1 LGKLKPRESQRI
13 AKERDSPPAQVARAG
28 KIKQKRSGRPDW
40 GESRECRGKT
50 PLNLPSD
57 LNGGAIEIEGR
68 TPDRAQRVADIVSA
82 LSTIEDLKGLNEEEF
97 TWLATHG
104 TERFGKDGDVIFSQ
118 GTPPEHLMFILSGDV
133 LVHRH
138 SSSPVSVLI
147 GQTGRIT
154 GKTPFSRIKAWNADG
169 RASGDTW
176 ILELHD
182 SYFPELLTA
191 IPSMTQRVVRVLLD
205 RNREYTRA
213 EEQIGKLAA
222 INKLAAN
229 LAHELNNPASAAKSA
244 ASRLLNLAEGQ
255 PERARYRIG
264 MVLGTEDRLNDYV
277 DWLSRLRSAVSQTR
291 QTSSGNGSVDTTS
304 LEDSLMSWLEEKG
317 FSEAWKLAPILAE
330 ANIQL
335 SSLQE
340 LEFLVPAHTLC
351 IALSDA
357 MDALEREA
365 SIRLVSEAADRIF
378 RLVTAVKDYSY
389 MDRQP
394 VQDVNVAESLDTV
407 LHLFQPRLAGITVK
421 RFYSPDVPLLKA
433 FGRELNQAWAALIEN
448 SLDAMGDSGT
458 LTLST
463 KLQGKTIL
471 VEIADTGKGIPAEV
485 ADRVFEPFFTTKPF
499 GEGLGLG
506 LDTVQRV
513 IQKHFGAVAF
523 DSKPEQTTFHVRLP
537 LDRAEVY

>member
-1 LGKLKPRESQRI
+1 M
-13 AKERDSPPAQVARAG
+13 
-28 KIKQKRSGRPDW
+28 
-40 GESRECRGKT
+40 
-50 PLNLPSD
+50 NLPTKVQAYEMTSS
-57 LNGGAIEIEGR
+57 
-68 TPDRAQRVADIVSA
+68 VADIVAA
-82 LSTIEDLKGLNEEEF
+82 LSTIEALKGLTEKEF

-118 GTPPEHLMFILSGDV
+118 GTPPEHLMFILKGEV
-133 LVHRH
+133 LVKRH

-169 RASGDTW
+169 RSSGDTW

-182 SYFPELLTA
+182 SHFPELLTA
-191 IPSMTQRVVRVLLD
+191 IPSITQRVVSLLLD

-222 INKLAAN
+222 VSKLAAN

-244 ASRLLNLAEGQ
+244 ASYLLNTVEGQ
-255 PERARYRIG
+255 TNRARYQIG
-264 MVLGTEDRLNDYV
+264 MALGTEGRLNNYL
-277 DWLSRLRSAVSQTR
+277 DWLSRLRSAVSHSPQA
-291 QTSSGNGSVDTTS
+291 GNGSVDSSS

-317 FSEAWKLAPILAE
+317 FAEAWKLAPILAE
-330 ANIQL
+330 GNIQASL
-335 SSLQE
+335 LQE
-340 LEFLVPAHTLC
+340 LEFLVPAQSLC

-357 MDALEREA
+357 MAAIEQEA
-365 SIRLVSEAADRIF
+365 SILRVSESTDRIF
-378 RLVTAVKDYSY
+378 RLVTAIKDYAY
-389 MDRQP
+389 MDRHP
-394 VQDVNVAESLDTV
+394 VQDVNIAESLETV
-407 LHLFQPRLAGITVK
+407 LQLFQPKLAGITVS
-421 RFYSPDVPLLKA
+421 RSYSPNLPLLKA
-433 FGRELNQAWAALIEN
+433 FGSELNQVWAALIEN

-471 VEIADTGKGIPAEV
+471 VEITDTGQGIPAEC

-499 GEGLGLG
+499 GKGLGLG

-513 IQKHFGAVAF
+513 VQKHFGAVAF
-523 DSKPEQTTFHVRLP
+523 DSKPSQTTFHVRLP

>member
-1 LGKLKPRESQRI
+1 MDVNE
-13 AKERDSPPAQVARAG
+13 AMVM
-28 KIKQKRSGRPDW
+28 
-40 GESRECRGKT
+40 
-50 PLNLPSD
+50 NLPSD
-57 LNGGAIEIEGR
+57 LMADPMQLKVE
-68 TPDRAQRVADIVSA
+68 RADHARHIADIVAA
-82 LSTIEDLKGLNEEEF
+82 LSTIEALQGLTEEEF

-104 TERFGKDGDVIFSQ
+104 TERFGKDGELIFSQ
-118 GTPPEHLMFILSGDV
+118 GTPPEHLMFILQGEV
-133 LVHRH
+133 IVKRH

-169 RASGDTW
+169 RSSGDTW

-182 SYFPELLTA
+182 SHFPELLTA
-191 IPSMTQRVVRVLLD
+191 IPSMTQRVVRLLLD

-222 INKLAAN
+222 LNKLAAN

-244 ASRLLNLAEGQ
+244 ASHLLSTAEGL
-255 PERARYRIG
+255 PERASYRVG
-264 MVLGTEDRLNDYV
+264 MALGTDDRLNAYL
-277 DWLSRLRSAVSQTR
+277 DWLSRLRSAVSHGR
-291 QTSSGNGSVDTTS
+291 QTPDAVDAAS
-304 LEDSLMSWLEEKG
+304 LEDSLINWLEEKQ
-317 FSEAWKLAPILAE
+317 FAEAWKFAPMLAE
-330 ANIQL
+330 ANVQL

-340 LEFLVPAHTLC
+340 LERLVPADKLC
-351 IALSDA
+351 VAMSDA
-357 MDALEREA
+357 MAALEREA
-365 SIRLVSEAADRIF
+365 SLLLVSEAADRIF

-394 VQDVNVAESLDTV
+394 IQDVNVAGSLDTV
-407 LHLFQPRLAGITVK
+407 LHIFQPRLAGITIK
-421 RFYSPDVPLLKA
+421 RLYSPDVPLLQA
-433 FGRELNQAWAALIEN
+433 YGSELNQAWAALIEN

-471 VEIADTGKGIPAEV
+471 VEITDTGHGIAEEC
-485 ADRVFEPFFTTKPF
+485 ANRVFEPFFTTKPF
-499 GEGLGLG
+499 GKGLGLG

-523 DSKPEQTTFHVRLP
+523 DSNPQETTFHVRLP

>member
-1 LGKLKPRESQRI
+1 MVVNL
-13 AKERDSPPAQVARAG
+13 
-28 KIKQKRSGRPDW
+28 PDNLMAV
-40 GESRECRGKT
+40 
-50 PLNLPSD
+50 PLNSKVEHA
-57 LNGGAIEIEGR
+57 GEAHS
-68 TPDRAQRVADIVSA
+68 TADIVAA
-82 LSTIEDLKGLNEEEF
+82 LSTIEALKGLTEEEF

-104 TERFGKDGDVIFSQ
+104 TERFGKDGDLIFSQ
-118 GTPPEHLMFILSGDV
+118 GTPPEHLMFILDGDV

-169 RASGDTW
+169 RASGNTW

-182 SYFPELLTA
+182 SHFPELLAA
-191 IPSMTQRVVRVLLD
+191 IPSMTERVVRVLLD

-213 EEQIGKLAA
+213 EGQIGKLAA
-222 INKLAAN
+222 VNNLAAN

-244 ASRLLNLAEGQ
+244 ASNLLNAMGGQAELAC
-255 PERARYRIG
+255 YRIG
-264 MVLGTEDRLNDYV
+264 MVLGTEDRLKDYLE
-277 DWLSRLRSAVSQTR
+277 WLSRLRSRVSHSR
-291 QTSSGNGSVDTTS
+291 QADKESVDTAS
-304 LEDSLMSWLEEKG
+304 LEDSLMTWLEEKG
-317 FSEAWKLAPILAE
+317 FAEAWKLAPILAE
-330 ANIQL
+330 ANIQI
-335 SSLQE
+335 SSLQD
-340 LEFLVPAHTLC
+340 LESLVPADTLC
-351 IALSDA
+351 TALSDA
-357 MDALEREA
+357 MAALEREA
-365 SIRLVSEAADRIF
+365 SVVLVSEAADRIF
-378 RLVTAVKDYSY
+378 RLVTAVKDYAY
-389 MDRQP
+389 MDRHP
-394 VQDVNVAESLDTV
+394 VQDVNIAESLDTV
-407 LHLFQPRLAGITVK
+407 LQLFQPRLAGITVR

-433 FGRELNQAWAALIEN
+433 FGSELNQAWAALIEN

-471 VEIADTGKGIPAEV
+471 IEIADTGQGIPAEC

-499 GEGLGLG
+499 GKGLGLG

-523 DSKPEQTTFHVRLP
+523 DSMPTKTIFHVRLP

>member
-1 LGKLKPRESQRI
+1 MTDLAAERMQSKVEGPDQTRPI
-13 AKERDSPPAQVARAG
+13 ADVVA
-28 KIKQKRSGRPDW
+28 
-40 GESRECRGKT
+40 
-50 PLNLPSD
+50 
-57 LNGGAIEIEGR
+57 
-68 TPDRAQRVADIVSA
+68 A
-82 LSTIEDLKGLNEEEF
+82 LSTIEALQGLTEEEF

-104 TERFGKDGDVIFSQ
+104 TQRFGKDGELIFSQ
-118 GTPPEHLMFILSGDV
+118 GSPPEHLMFILHGDI
-133 LVHRH
+133 LVKRH

-169 RASGDTW
+169 RSSGDTW

-182 SYFPELLTA
+182 RHFPELLTA
-191 IPSMTQRVVRVLLD
+191 IPSMTQRVVRLLLD

-222 INKLAAN
+222 LNKLAAN
-229 LAHELNNPASAAKSA
+229 LAHELNNPASAAKSGASHLLSA
-244 ASRLLNLAEGQ
+244 AAGEL
-255 PERARYRIG
+255 ERAAYQIG
-264 MVLGTEDRLNDYV
+264 MALGTEERLNAYLE
-277 DWLSRLRSAVSQTR
+277 WLSRLRSAVSHAR
-291 QTSSGNGSVDTTS
+291 QAANGNESIDTSS
-304 LEDSLMSWLEEKG
+304 LEDSLINWLEEKG
-317 FSEAWKLAPILAE
+317 FAEAWKLAPRLAE
-330 ANIQL
+330 GNIQVSL
-335 SSLQE
+335 LQE
-340 LEFLVPAHTLC
+340 LERLVPADKLC
-351 IALSDA
+351 VAMRDA
-357 MDALEREA
+357 MAALERDA
-365 SIRLVSEAADRIF
+365 SVLLVSEAADRIF

-407 LHLFQPRLAGITVK
+407 LHLFQPRLAGITVR
-421 RFYSPDVPLLKA
+421 RFYSADIPLLQA
-433 FGRELNQAWAALIEN
+433 FGSELNQAWAALIEN

-463 KLQGKTIL
+463 RLQGKTIL
-471 VEIADTGKGIPAEV
+471 VEITDTGHGIPAEC

-499 GEGLGLG
+499 GKGLGLG

-523 DSKPEQTTFHVRLP
+523 DSKPQETTFHVRLP

>member
-1 LGKLKPRESQRI
+1 MNFPGNLTAEQMPSEV
-13 AKERDSPPAQVARAG
+13 E
-28 KIKQKRSGRPDW
+28 RPDHA
-40 GESRECRGKT
+40 R
-50 PLNLPSD
+50 P
-57 LNGGAIEIEGR
+57 I
-68 TPDRAQRVADIVSA
+68 ADIVAA
-82 LSTIEDLKGLNEEEF
+82 LSTIELLQGLTEEEF

-104 TERFGKDGDVIFSQ
+104 TQRFGKDGDLIFSQ
-118 GTPPEHLMFILSGDV
+118 GTPPEHLMFVLSGNV
-133 LVHRH
+133 LVKRH
-138 SSSPVSVLI
+138 SSRPVSVLI

-169 RASGDTW
+169 RSSGDTW

-182 SYFPELLTA
+182 SQFPELLTA
-191 IPSMTQRVVRVLLD
+191 IPSMTERVVRVLLD

-222 INKLAAN
+222 INNLAAN

-244 ASRLLNLAEGQ
+244 ASNLLNAIEGEAELAS
-255 PERARYRIG
+255 YRIG
-264 MVLGTEDRLNDYV
+264 LVLGTEDRLKDYLE
-277 DWLSRLRSAVSQTR
+277 WLSRLRSRVSHSR
-291 QTSSGNGSVDTTS
+291 QTDNGSVDTTS
-304 LEDSLMSWLEEKG
+304 LEDSLTTWLEEKG
-317 FSEAWKLAPILAE
+317 FGEAWKLAPILAE

-335 SSLQE
+335 SSLE
-340 LEFLVPAHTLC
+340 DLEGLVPAHTLC
-351 IALSDA
+351 DALSDA
-357 MDALEREA
+357 MAALEREA
-365 SIRLVSEAADRIF
+365 SVVLVSEAADRIF

-407 LHLFQPRLAGITVK
+407 LHLFRPRLAGITVR
-421 RFYSPDVPLLKA
+421 RFYSPDVPLLRA
-433 FGRELNQAWAALIEN
+433 FGSELNQAWAALIEN

-471 VEIADTGKGIPAEV
+471 VEIADTGHGIPAEC
-485 ADRVFEPFFTTKPF
+485 ANRVFEPFFTTKPF
-499 GEGLGLG
+499 GKGLGLG

-523 DSKPEQTTFHVRLP
+523 DSNPQETTFHVRLP
-537 LDRAEVY
+537 LDRTAVY

>member
-1 LGKLKPRESQRI
+1 MVVNL
-13 AKERDSPPAQVARAG
+13 
-28 KIKQKRSGRPDW
+28 PDNLMAV
-40 GESRECRGKT
+40 
-50 PLNLPSD
+50 PLNSKVEHA
-57 LNGGAIEIEGR
+57 GEAHS
-68 TPDRAQRVADIVSA
+68 TADIVAA
-82 LSTIEDLKGLNEEEF
+82 LSTIEALKGLTEEEF

-104 TERFGKDGDVIFSQ
+104 TERFGKDGDLIFSQ
-118 GTPPEHLMFILSGDV
+118 GTPPEHLMFILDGDV

-169 RASGDTW
+169 RASGNTW

-182 SYFPELLTA
+182 SHFPELLAA
-191 IPSMTQRVVRVLLD
+191 IPSMTERVVRVLLD

-213 EEQIGKLAA
+213 EGQIGKLAA
-222 INKLAAN
+222 VNNLAAN

-244 ASRLLNLAEGQ
+244 ASNLLNAMGGQAELAC
-255 PERARYRIG
+255 YRIG
-264 MVLGTEDRLNDYV
+264 MVLGTEDRLKDYLE
-277 DWLSRLRSAVSQTR
+277 WLSRLRSRVSHSR
-291 QTSSGNGSVDTTS
+291 QADKESVDTAS
-304 LEDSLMSWLEEKG
+304 LEDSLMTWLEEKG
-317 FSEAWKLAPILAE
+317 FAEAWKLAPILAE

-335 SSLQE
+335 SSLQD
-340 LEFLVPAHTLC
+340 LEGLVPADTLC
-351 IALSDA
+351 AALSDA
-357 MDALEREA
+357 MAALEREA
-365 SIRLVSEAADRIF
+365 SVILVSEAADRIF
-378 RLVTAVKDYSY
+378 RLVTAVKDYAY
-389 MDRQP
+389 MDRHP
-394 VQDVNVAESLDTV
+394 VQDVNIAESLDTV
-407 LHLFQPRLAGITVK
+407 LQLFQPRLAGITV
-421 RFYSPDVPLLKA
+421 RRSYSPEVPLLKG
-433 FGRELNQAWAALIEN
+433 FGSELNQAWAALIEN

-471 VEIADTGKGIPAEV
+471 IEIADTGQGIPAEC

-499 GEGLGLG
+499 GKGLGLG

-523 DSKPEQTTFHVRLP
+523 DSMPTKTIFHVRLP

>member
-1 LGKLKPRESQRI
+1 M
-13 AKERDSPPAQVARAG
+13 VV
-28 KIKQKRSGRPDW
+28 
-40 GESRECRGKT
+40 
-50 PLNLPSD
+50 NLPD
-57 LNGGAIEIEGR
+57 NLMAVELNSKVEHRGHAHSI
-68 TPDRAQRVADIVSA
+68 ADIVAA
-82 LSTIEDLKGLNEEEF
+82 LSTIEALKGLTKEEF

-104 TERFGKDGDVIFSQ
+104 TERFGKDGDLIFSQ
-118 GTPPEHLMFILSGDV
+118 GTPPEHLMFILDGDV

-169 RASGDTW
+169 RASGNTW

-182 SYFPELLTA
+182 SDFPELLTA
-191 IPSMTQRVVRVLLD
+191 IPSMTQRVVRLLLD

-222 INKLAAN
+222 VNNLAAN

-244 ASRLLNLAEGQ
+244 ASNLLNAMGGQAELAC
-255 PERARYRIG
+255 YRIG
-264 MVLGTEDRLNDYV
+264 MVLGTEDRLKDYLE
-277 DWLSRLRSAVSQTR
+277 WLSSLRSRVSHSR
-291 QTSSGNGSVDTTS
+291 QTDKGTVDTTS
-304 LEDSLMSWLEEKG
+304 LEDSLMTWLEEKG
-317 FSEAWKLAPILAE
+317 FAEAWKLAPILAD
-330 ANIQL
+330 ANIEL
-335 SSLQE
+335 SSLQD
-340 LEFLVPAHTLC
+340 LEHLVPAHTLC
-351 IALSDA
+351 AALGDA
-357 MDALEREA
+357 MAALEREA
-365 SIRLVSEAADRIF
+365 SVVLVSEAADRIF
-378 RLVTAVKDYSY
+378 RLVTAVKDYAY
-389 MDRQP
+389 MDRHP
-394 VQDVNVAESLDTV
+394 VQDVNIAESLDNV
-407 LHLFQPRLAGITVK
+407 LQLFQPRLAGITVK
-421 RFYSPDVPLLKA
+421 RFYSPEVPLLKA
-433 FGRELNQAWAALIEN
+433 FGSELNQAWAALIEN

-471 VEIADTGKGIPAEV
+471 IEIADTGQGIPAEC

-499 GEGLGLG
+499 GKGLGLG

-523 DSKPEQTTFHVRLP
+523 DSMPTKTTFHVRLP

>member
-1 LGKLKPRESQRI
+1 MVVNLPDKLM
-13 AKERDSPPAQVARAG
+13 AV
-28 KIKQKRSGRPDW
+28 
-40 GESRECRGKT
+40 
-50 PLNLPSD
+50 PLNSKVEHPGQTHS
-57 LNGGAIEIEGR
+57 I
-68 TPDRAQRVADIVSA
+68 ADIVAA
-82 LSTIEDLKGLNEEEF
+82 LSTIEALKGLTEEEF

-104 TERFGKDGDVIFSQ
+104 TERFGKDGDLIFSQ
-118 GTPPEHLMFILSGDV
+118 GTPPEHLMFILDGDV

-169 RASGDTW
+169 RADGNTW

-182 SYFPELLTA
+182 SHFPELLTA

-222 INKLAAN
+222 VNNLAAN

-244 ASRLLNLAEGQ
+244 ASNLLNAMGGQAELAC
-255 PERARYRIG
+255 YRIG
-264 MVLGTEDRLNDYV
+264 MILGTEDRLKDYLE
-277 DWLSRLRSAVSQTR
+277 WLSGLRSRVSHSR
-291 QTSSGNGSVDTTS
+291 QTDNGSVDTTS
-304 LEDSLMSWLEEKG
+304 LEDSLMTWLEEKG
-317 FSEAWKLAPILAE
+317 FAEAWKLAPIMAE

-335 SSLQE
+335 SSLQD
-340 LEFLVPAHTLC
+340 LGGLVPAHTLC
-351 IALSDA
+351 AALSDA
-357 MDALEREA
+357 MAALEREA
-365 SIRLVSEAADRIF
+365 SVVLVSEAADRIF
-378 RLVTAVKDYSY
+378 RLVTAVKDYAY
-389 MDRQP
+389 MDRHP
-394 VQDVNVAESLDTV
+394 IQDVNIAESLDTV
-407 LHLFQPRLAGITVK
+407 LQLFQPRLAGITVR

-433 FGRELNQAWAALIEN
+433 FGSELNQAWAALIEN

-471 VEIADTGKGIPAEV
+471 IEIADTGQGIPAEC

-499 GEGLGLG
+499 GKGLGLG

-523 DSKPEQTTFHVRLP
+523 DSVPTKTTFHVRLP

>member
-1 LGKLKPRESQRI
+1 MTEQMNPKVEYFVDGERI
-13 AKERDSPPAQVARAG
+13 RGIVAALRT
-28 KIKQKRSGRPDW
+28 IK
-40 GESRECRGKT
+40 
-50 PLNLPSD
+50 D
-57 LNGGAIEIEGR
+57 LEG
-68 TPDRAQRVADIVSA
+68 
-82 LSTIEDLKGLNEEEF
+82 LSEEEF

-104 TERFGKDGDVIFSQ
+104 TEKFGNDGDFIFSQ
-118 GTPPEHLMFILSGDV
+118 GTPPHHLMFILSGDV

-169 RASGDTW
+169 RSSGKTW

-182 SYFPELLTA
+182 SHFPELLNA
-191 IPSMTQRVVRVLLD
+191 IPSMTQRIVRVLLD

-222 INKLAAN
+222 LNRLAAN

-244 ASRLLNLAEGQ
+244 ASQLLSASESDQ
-255 PERARYRIG
+255 EHARYRIG
-264 MVLGTEDRLNDYV
+264 IALGTDDRLNAYL
-277 DWLSRLRSAVSQTR
+277 DWLSELRSAVSQSRHTA
-291 QTSSGNGSVDTTS
+291 SENNLAGSTS
-304 LEDSLMSWLEEKG
+304 LEDSLMDWLESKG
-317 FSEAWKLAPILAE
+317 FTDAWKLAPVLAE
-330 ANIQL
+330 CSIPL

-340 LEFLVPAHTLC
+340 LEQLVPAHLLYLAISDVQVTLASYTA
-351 IALSDA
+351 ILSVTD
-357 MDALEREA
+357 
-365 SIRLVSEAADRIF
+365 AADRIF

-394 VQDVNVAESLDTV
+394 IQDVNIAESLDTV
-407 LHLFQPRLAGITVK
+407 LKLSQPRLAGITVR

-433 FGRELNQAWAALIEN
+433 FGSELNQVWAALVEN
-448 SLDAMGDSGT
+448 SLDAMAGSGT

-463 KLQGKTIL
+463 RLQEKTIL
-471 VEIADTGKGIPAEV
+471 VEIADTGHGIPAEF
-485 ADRVFEPFFTTKPF
+485 ANRVFEPFFTTKPF
-499 GEGLGLG
+499 GKGLGLG

-523 DSKPEQTTFHVRLP
+523 DSQPNKTTFHVRLP
-537 LDRAEVY
+537 LDHTEVY